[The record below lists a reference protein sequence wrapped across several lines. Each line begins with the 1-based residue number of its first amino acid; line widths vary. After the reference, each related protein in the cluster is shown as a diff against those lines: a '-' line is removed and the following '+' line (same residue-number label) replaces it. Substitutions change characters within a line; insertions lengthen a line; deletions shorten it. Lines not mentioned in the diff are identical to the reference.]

1 MTSTPI
7 QAIIFDNNGTLRRTV
22 RRSDAEKA
30 EWIKPLQQAIG
41 STRPPAEFVTL
52 LTERLRA
59 YRRWSLE
66 TLTNLDEQDLW
77 AQWMLPDY
85 PPEQIRPLAR
95 ELNRLWRQANGVPV
109 IFPEARPVL
118 MELFRR
124 GYRLG
129 IASNTISSSDIPEML
144 HGLRLAGYFETV
156 LLSGEF
162 GKRKPDPALL
172 SEAAKQIHQ
181 PPSACAYI
189 GNRTDRDVIA
199 ARGAG
204 YAKVVLLRD
213 PAAPHLTAPD
223 GDLQADDCIDSLSQL
238 LEIFPQLNGT
248 QPQPRPYCVS
258 LSTMWAIKNFDR
270 LEDFLIAAGRYGYG
284 QVELNHQISPQML
297 EGINLAR
304 YPIASIHEP
313 CPAEPSMDELKQRD
327 WLISSP
333 DEAKRMAGVACVKR
347 SIDLAHRLGI
357 SVIVVHGG
365 QVVTPQTMERQLRA
379 LYADGKKGTPEYEE
393 LKARMIAERERV
405 IAPHF
410 EAVKKSVKELLAYAA
425 PLGVRLGLENRYH
438 WTDIPTQDEM
448 EELLALGK
456 PEQIGFI
463 FDSGHATALDRMG
476 FYSLDGWLTR
486 FSHRMVGCHLH
497 DVVGLDD
504 HYAPGL
510 GDVDFDLIARH
521 LPPGAFRTVELKTSN
536 TPAEVIAG
544 AHFLAQK
551 GIITPLV

>member
-1 MTSTPI
+1 
-7 QAIIFDNNGTLRRTV
+7 V
-22 RRSDAEKA
+22 
-30 EWIKPLQQAIG
+30 
-41 STRPPAEFVTL
+41 L
-52 LTERLRA
+52 L
-59 YRRWSLE
+59 
-66 TLTNLDEQDLW
+66 
-77 AQWMLPDY
+77 
-85 PPEQIRPLAR
+85 
-95 ELNRLWRQANGVPV
+95 
-109 IFPEARPVL
+109 
-118 MELFRR
+118 ELFRR

-162 GKRKPDPALL
+162 GRRKPDPTLL
-172 SEAAKQIHQ
+172 SEAAKQINQ
-181 PPSACAYI
+181 PPAACAYI

-223 GDLQADDCIDSLSQL
+223 GDLQADHCIDSLNEL
-238 LEIFPQLNGT
+238 LEIFPEINGA
-248 QPQPRPYCVS
+248 QPKPRQYQVS

-297 EGINLAR
+297 EGIPLAR
-304 YPIASIHEP
+304 YPLASIHEP
-313 CPAEPSMDELKQRD
+313 CPAEPSLDELKQRD

-333 DEAKRMAGVACVKR
+333 DEEKRIAGVTCVKR
-347 SIDLAHRLGI
+347 SLDLAHQLGI
-357 SVIVVHGG
+357 GVVVVHAG
-365 QVVTPQTMERQLRA
+365 QLTTDLTSEKQLRA
-379 LYADGKKGTPEYEE
+379 LYAAGQKDTPAYDA
-393 LKARMIAERERV
+393 LKQHMIAERERV
-405 IAPHF
+405 IAPYF
-410 EAVKKSVKELLAYAA
+410 NSVKRSLRELLDHAA

-448 EELLALGK
+448 EELLALGE
-456 PEQIGFI
+456 PDRLGFI
-463 FDSGHATALDRMG
+463 FDSGHAAALDRLG
-476 FYSLDGWLTR
+476 FYPFEGWLKR
-486 FSHRMVGCHLH
+486 FSQRMFGCHLH
-497 DVVGLDD
+497 DVVGLED

-521 LPPGAFRTVELKTSN
+521 LPPQAFRTVELKTSN
-536 TPAEVIAG
+536 TAQQVIAG

-551 GIITPLV
+551 GIIKSI